1 MVKPLISVVLPVY
14 NVEPYIKE
22 CMDSILN
29 QTIQDFEV
37 IVIDD
42 CSTDSTVAIV
52 ESYNDDRISI
62 IKKEKNKGL
71 IDSLNLGF
79 RLAKGKYLA
88 RVDGDDINVLN
99 RFEKQLLF
107 LESNPDVDLCGTW
120 ANEFDGNER
129 VLKYKES
136 HNQIV
141 AELLIKSPICHPSVM
156 LRRQRY
162 LSFSFDKSKKH
173 VEDYDFWARTA
184 WDCKMHNLQE
194 VLYYY
199 RVHGKQ
205 VSSLYNHIQ
214 KEHDIGIKLDL
225 FKKIQYDQVVF
236 SDRLITKILLFDQYF
251 KVRELALFFKWLNN
265 LKVVNKKEKVF
276 DHPELINVLAIIK
289 NQLLNK
295 IYFKKSNLGIT
306 KFWRLRALFHLGF
319 HDIKYVLKIKG
330 REKVSFLQKLK

>member
-1 MVKPLISVVLPVY
+1 MKVLISVVLPVY

-22 CMDSILN
+22 CIDSILN

-42 CSTDSTVAIV
+42 CSTDSTVAVV

-79 RLAKGKYLA
+79 RLAKGKYIA

-107 LESNPDVDLCGTW
+107 LESNPDVKACGCW
-120 ANEFDGNER
+120 LQIYDDPSK
-129 VLKYKES
+129 VIKHKEW
-136 HNQIV
+136 HEEIT
-141 AELLIKSPICHPSVM
+141 AELLLKCPMSLGATM
-156 LRRQRY
+156 LNKEAY
-162 LSFSFDKSKKH
+162 VHASFDKSKKH

-184 WDCKMHNLQE
+184 WGYKMHNLQE

-236 SDRLITKILLFDQYF
+236 SDMLITKILLFDQYF

-265 LKVVNKKEKVF
+265 LKVINKKEKVF
-276 DHPELINVLAIIK
+276 DQVELIKVLTIIK
-289 NQLLNK
+289 QRLLNK

-306 KFWRLRALFHLGF
+306 KFWRLRALVYLNFS
-319 HDIKYVLKIKG
+319 DWIWVLNLK
-330 REKVSFLQKLK
+330 REEFFKMHF